1 MTTPYGRRR
10 VAQKLEVISRQEFD
24 LFRTRIAREIETLK
38 FEGELRG
45 LPDSLKEMKLEEMK
59 LEDKEI
65 KNLPHHKDDK
75 QEHNFDEIKD
85 SNEC

>member
-45 LPDSLKEMKLEEMK
+45 LPDSLKEMKLEE
-59 LEDKEI
+59 KEI

-75 QEHNFDEIKD
+75 KGHNFDEIKD

>member
-45 LPDSLKEMKLEEMK
+45 LPDSLKEMKLEE
-59 LEDKEI
+59 KEI

-75 QEHNFDEIKD
+75 QGTDEHNIEEIKN